1 MTLYKVLNED
11 GSCRN
16 GGSGSWTLGEWKEVE
31 GELVLCE
38 NGLHLCDGEEQLL
51 EWLGP
56 AIYEAEYE
64 GERLDGNDKVVV
76 RRARIIRKLDTWNER
91 TVRLFACDCAERVL
105 HLYEEKYSDDK
116 RPRHAIEIARRY
128 VNGEVSKDELYA
140 ARAAARAAAMDAAWD
155 ATMAAARAAARD
167 AAWDAAAAAAAAWA
181 ATRDATMAAAMA
193 AAWAPA
199 WAAAV
204 AAWAAAAAAW
214 AAAAEEQKWQ
224 AKRLRY
230 YLNGDE

>member
-11 GSCRN
+11 GSCQN

-64 GERLDGNDKVVV
+64 GERLDGNDKAVV

-128 VNGEVSKDELYA
+128 VNGEVSRDELYAAWAA
-140 ARAAARAAAMDAAWD
+140 ARAAARAA
-155 ATMAAARAAARD
+155 
-167 AAWDAAAAAAAAWA
+167 
-181 ATRDATMAAAMA
+181 
-193 AAWAPA
+193 
-199 WAAAV
+199 
-204 AAWAAAAAAW
+204 
-214 AAAAEEQKWQ
+214 EQKWQ

>member
-91 TVRLFACDCAERVL
+91 TARLFACDCAERVL

-128 VNGEVSKDELYA
+128 VNGEASKDELYA
-140 ARAAARAAAMDAAWD
+140 AATAAWAAAWTAAAAAW
-155 ATMAAARAAARD
+155 TAAWAAARD
-167 AAWDAAAAAAAAWA
+167 AA
-181 ATRDATMAAAMA
+181 R
-193 AAWAPA
+193 
-199 WAAAV
+199 
-204 AAWAAAAAAW
+204 AAAW
-214 AAAAEEQKWQ
+214 AAADAATAAW
-224 AKRLRY
+224 AAVDAAAVRGRVRRSPAPRSIRTPRCP
-230 YLNGDE
+230 

>member
-64 GERLDGNDKVVV
+64 GERLDGNDKAVV

-91 TVRLFACDCAERVL
+91 TMRLFACDCAERVL

-128 VNGEVSKDELYA
+128 VNGEASKDELYAAATAAWAAADAAWDAAAA
-140 ARAAARAAAMDAAWD
+140 ARAAARAAADAAD
-155 ATMAAARAAARD
+155 AWRAAGDASRDAARAAAMAAARAAAD
-167 AAWDAAAAAAAAWA
+167 ATWAAAD
-181 ATRDATMAAAMA
+181 ATRDAARAA
-193 AAWAPA
+193 
-199 WAAAV
+199 
-204 AAWAAAAAAW
+204 
-214 AAAAEEQKWQ
+214 EQKWQ